1 MYWTATAITL
11 WKYYSALLWGYTRL
25 SSSQIYGC
33 FTTLTFSCIFML
45 CCVLSSVTIQ
55 TQGLSHISAYS
66 TSTDGPFIDTA
77 VCLAGNM
84 PDISLVCQRVSTI
97 RVSSFHI
104 LPTSSVDDE
113 GKGDVPQA
121 QTESEEFSH
130 IFSADF

>member
-1 MYWTATAITL
+1 
-11 WKYYSALLWGYTRL
+11 
-25 SSSQIYGC
+25 
-33 FTTLTFSCIFML
+33 ML

-66 TSTDGPFIDTA
+66 ISTDGPFTDTT

-84 PDISLVCQRVSTI
+84 SDISLVYAREYLLFCFRA
-97 RVSSFHI
+97 SSFQM

-113 GKGDVPQA
+113 GKGDATQA

-130 IFSADF
+130 IFCADF

>member
-1 MYWTATAITL
+1 
-11 WKYYSALLWGYTRL
+11 
-25 SSSQIYGC
+25 
-33 FTTLTFSCIFML
+33 ML
-45 CCVLSSVTIQ
+45 CCVLSSVTVQ